1 MLSSRNQLVSVAYV
15 RSYTKSGLI
24 LPGQVLS
31 VWDPS
36 DPTSKQ
42 MANYFTHPDQIPVSK
57 GEKLDNAIE
66 ADPPDGK
73 IDVMLSDKDGRLLF
87 TCTNSYAGDVR
98 IADDG
103 SFITHKDDSR
113 NHGLGIRNIR
123 EAVARMGGTVDISAR
138 DGIFTVRAEI
148 KLDGEKH
155 DTAPKLRKTT

>member
-66 ADPPDGK
+66 AAVTTVDKVIGYCRAGSVFPQTFGLACCAMEM
-73 IDVMLSDKDGRLLF
+73 IDVCFGMKLVRL
-87 TCTNSYAGDVR
+87 
-98 IADDG
+98 
-103 SFITHKDDSR
+103 
-113 NHGLGIRNIR
+113 
-123 EAVARMGGTVDISAR
+123 
-138 DGIFTVRAEI
+138 
-148 KLDGEKH
+148 
-155 DTAPKLRKTT
+155 

>member
-66 ADPPDGK
+66 AAVTTVDKVIGYCRAGSVFPQTFGLACCAMEM
-73 IDVMLSDKDGRLLF
+73 IDVCFGMKLGETLGFL
-87 TCTNSYAGDVR
+87 C
-98 IADDG
+98 
-103 SFITHKDDSR
+103 SFRFRAFRYDSSS
-113 NHGLGIRNIR
+113 N
-123 EAVARMGGTVDISAR
+123 VSAT
-138 DGIFTVRAEI
+138 IPCLIV
-148 KLDGEKH
+148 
-155 DTAPKLRKTT
+155 